1 MLNISHSMID
11 SLSLSIPHPA
21 NEGRFVS
28 VSIVRTNKRR
38 SLTLIKRKDFKKLES
53 GSVKKIETYFSS
65 SNIGMDE
72 EYESK
77 DYIAISDNR
86 EVVGKYVIY
95 CGEAALRSYL
105 NQNGEVLQVRS
116 ALFYYEHSYGEGV
129 KSADYYQS
137 QMINQKCYFDSF
149 ELALEFV
156 RSIAKNPNSEIFMK
170 NLI

>member
-1 MLNISHSMID
+1 MLDIPHSLID
-11 SLSLSIPHPA
+11 SLALSIPHPT

-38 SLTLIKRKDFKKLES
+38 SLTLIKRKDLKKLES
-53 GSVKKIETYFSS
+53 GSVKKIETYCSS
-65 SNIGMDE
+65 SNVGMDE

-77 DYIAISDNR
+77 DYIVISDNK

-95 CGEAALRSYL
+95 CGEAALRSFL
-105 NQNGEVLQVRS
+105 NQNGEVLQVRGPI
-116 ALFYYEHSYGEGV
+116 FYYEHSYGEGV
-129 KSADYYQS
+129 KGEDYYQS

-156 RSIAKNPNSEIFMK
+156 RSIAKNPNSDIFMK
-170 NLI
+170 F

>member
-1 MLNISHSMID
+1 MPRRVF
-11 SLSLSIPHPA
+11 PHPA
-21 NEGRFVS
+21 NEGRIVS

-53 GSVKKIETYFSS
+53 GSATKIETYCSS

-86 EVVGKYVIY
+86 EVVGKYVFY

-105 NQNGEVLQVRS
+105 SQNGEVLQVRS
-116 ALFYYEHSYGEGV
+116 AIFYYEHSSGV
-129 KSADYYQS
+129 NRQNNHYATK
-137 QMINQKCYFDSF
+137 
-149 ELALEFV
+149 
-156 RSIAKNPNSEIFMK
+156 
-170 NLI
+170 